1 MPAHKPEECDLLL
14 FEALDR
20 GDVDA
25 AVALYEPNASYVLD
39 SGQIITGRAAI
50 RAVAQSY
57 VAFKPKFT
65 VEVKAAIQSGN
76 GDLALTGTAWSV
88 TGSDA
93 EGNPFTAGGK
103 STEVVRYQPDGTWL
117 FVIDHPHGGE

>member
-39 SGQIITGRAAI
+39 SGQILTGRAAI
-50 RAVAQSY
+50 REVAQSY

-65 VEVKAAIQSGN
+65 VEVKAAIQSGS
-76 GDLALTGTAWSV
+76 GDL
-88 TGSDA
+88 
-93 EGNPFTAGGK
+93 
-103 STEVVRYQPDGTWL
+103 
-117 FVIDHPHGGE
+117 